1 MLFVNK
7 ILYNLDVNFQGSCD
21 NIPPGYEAVSLIEAL
36 NGPCT
41 PRQPPSAMPDLV
53 ETPENEHSI
62 QAAQILNRQCD
73 RSTPTRNRSEL
84 SSPDYGV
91 SIPLTQ
97 KKEDEG
103 KETQKCPLLSE
114 ESRRDRNRSKDSV
127 KMVNEKIEKDEVNT
141 IEQYNKEMFN
151 SI

>member
-1 MLFVNK
+1 MSN
-7 ILYNLDVNFQGSCD
+7 ILQISCD

-36 NGPCT
+36 NGPCS

-73 RSTPTRNRSEL
+73 RSTPTKSRSKSEL
-84 SSPDYGV
+84 SSPDYED
-91 SIPLTQ
+91 STLMEHKHQENESQ
-97 KKEDEG
+97 K
-103 KETQKCPLLSE
+103 LLSGE
-114 ESRRDRNRSKDSV
+114 KGGLRTKHRQKDTIKV
-127 KMVNEKIEKDEVNT
+127 VNEKLETNEV
-141 IEQYNKEMFN
+141 